1 MNRPSSQTPAHFK
14 DLARHA
20 IYQQL
25 PLGGVGAGGAGHE
38 VLLVRLA
45 PAPYYNPLLFR
56 LLALL
61 IFLLAKRLVR
71 LAPLIYSLLTAT
83 IPEDQEAVLITV
95 EQLVNDITL
104 HETHFSGD
112 AASSKEMAHI
122 SLGSG
127 LQYQHQEM
135 FIDWNLNATRCK
147 LMLTH
152 LPMVTLTPDFSYSL
166 TLPQLVGDLAR
177 QCHIVLISPTISDHD
192 LIITLY
198 SLNIYKE
205 HDLDDVFRK
214 NVAEVLVKQLRLLQ
228 IQQQLLFN
236 NTHPA
241 LGHTYKEIAVRNYLI
256 NLAAAALTL
265 HEYKVRLAR
274 LKLQAKARGDKVAKD
289 VKKKLWDEVRAE
301 VFHRA
306 GLSE

>member
-14 DLARHA
+14 DSARHA

-25 PLGGVGAGGAGHE
+25 PLGGAGHE
-38 VLLVRLA
+38 VSSVRSA
-45 PAPYYNPLLFR
+45 PAPYYNPSSFR
-56 LLALL
+56 SSASS
-61 IFLLAKRLVR
+61 IFSSAKRSVR
-71 LAPLIYSLLTAT
+71 SAPSIYSSSTAT
-83 IPEDQEAVLITV
+83 IPEDQEAVSITV

-152 LPMVTLTPDFSYSL
+152 LPMVTSTPDFSYSS

-177 QCHIVLISPTISDHD
+177 QCHIVLLSPTISDHD

-198 SLNIYKE
+198 SSNIYKE

-214 NVAEVLVKQLRLLQ
+214 NVAEVSVKQSRLLQ
-228 IQQQLLFN
+228 IQQTSSFN

-241 LGHTYKEIAVRNYLI
+241 LAHTYKEIAVRNYLI
-256 NLAAAALTL
+256 NLAAAASTS
-265 HEYKVRLAR
+265 HEYKVKLAR
-274 LKLQAKARGDKVAKD
+274 LKSQAKARGDKVAKD